1 MSARSFFD
9 TNVLIYTDANDEPVK
24 QARALGLIEQAK
36 QARNAVLSTQVLNEY
51 FAASTRK
58 LGVPVEIARRKVEL
72 FAQLE
77 VLVLQ
82 ADDTLRAIDLGSR
95 YRLSFWDALIVQAA
109 LRAQCKLLYSE
120 DLQPGL
126 RIGTLSIVNP
136 F

>member
-9 TNVLIYTDANDEPVK
+9 TNLLVYTDANDEPIK
-24 QARALGLIEQAK
+24 QARALELIEQGK
-36 QARNAVLSTQVLNEY
+36 RARSAVLSTQVLNDY

-72 FAQLE
+72 LAQLE
-77 VLVLQ
+77 VIVLQ
-82 ADDTLRAIDLGSR
+82 AADTLHAIDLGSR
-95 YRLSFWDALIVQAA
+95 YRLPFWDALIVQAA
-109 LRAQCKLLYSE
+109 LRAQCEVLYGE

-126 RIGTLSIVNP
+126 RVGKLSIVNP